1 MENTD
6 KLVTI
11 IIPYVKDRGYLGH
24 ALKSAREQTYKNIE
38 ILEVQANKSL
48 GHNFNTGV
56 EYAKGEYIK
65 VLPDDDVLTTNC
77 IEDLI
82 SNIGEADFIHAN
94 AVNFY
99 PDGRTEKYVPHLK
112 NPSLNELI
120 QHNWIHGGTTLYK
133 RESLLK
139 IGGMNTKLYT
149 AEEYDL
155 HLNMLANGM
164 KLNYINSTVFL
175 YRRYEGNKSKQSNER
190 TEYINEIKR
199 KYSNL

>member
-1 MENTD
+1 MG

-11 IIPYVKDRGYLGH
+11 IIPYVKDRGYLSH
-24 ALKSAREQTYKNIE
+24 ALKSAKEQTYKNIE
-38 ILEVQANKSL
+38 IIEIKSSKSL
-48 GHNFNTGV
+48 GHNFNAGLSI
-56 EYAKGEYIK
+56 AKGEYVKI
-65 VLPDDDVLTTNC
+65 LPDDDVLTNNC
-77 IEDLI
+77 IYDLVN
-82 SNIGEADFIHAN
+82 NIGQADFIHAN

-99 PDGRTEKYVPHLK
+99 PDGRTEKYIPHLK
-112 NPSLNELI
+112 TPSLKELI

-133 RESLLK
+133 KDSLLK
-139 IGGMNTKLYT
+139 IGGMNTELYT

-175 YRRYEGNKSKQSNER
+175 YRRYEGNKSKISDER
-190 TEYINEIKR
+190 TKYINEIKR